1 MSETLGR
8 EHRFWRWRI
17 FILTWLV
24 YGGFYLCRKNFSVVM
39 PMLTS
44 DLHFTKLD
52 LAWSITGYSVMYM
65 IGQFAN
71 GFLND
76 RFGPRLIVGVGLV
89 IAVVSNLAMG
99 LTSALV
105 MFGVLN
111 ILNGVGQSTGWSG
124 TVKNMSSW
132 FRNEERG
139 VVMAWWGTCYALGG
153 SIATAF
159 ATYVALQCP
168 WFPEL
173 GWRRGFFAP
182 AILLGAIAL
191 AYVVFAR
198 NKPSDV
204 GLEDVPENPADPE
217 LKEALVADERAVWK
231 IVLTSSAVW
240 VTGAMYFLL
249 KCMRYAFLFWLPLYF
264 VESLGYSKENA
275 GYTSG
280 IYELAG
286 FLGVII
292 AGYASDKLMQ
302 SRRFPV
308 GAIMLFGLAAA
319 CVAYPQL
326 ARMGQVYNIIGLSLV
341 GILTFGPD
349 ALMSGAA
356 AMDIGSQ
363 KGAGVA
369 SGFING
375 MGSAGQL
382 WSPLLVAYIT
392 DWFGWD
398 KLFLVF
404 TVFALVGGVLLATKW
419 NYGGNSR
426 APRAA

>member
-1 MSETLGR
+1 
-8 EHRFWRWRI
+8 
-17 FILTWLV
+17 
-24 YGGFYLCRKNFSVVM
+24 
-39 PMLTS
+39 
-44 DLHFTKLD
+44 
-52 LAWSITGYSVMYM
+52 MYM

-76 RFGPRLIVGVGLV
+76 RFGPRLIVGVGLLV
-89 IAVVSNLAMG
+89 AVVSNLLMG
-99 LTSALV
+99 LASALV

-132 FRNEERG
+132 FRHEERG

-153 SIATAF
+153 FIATAF
-159 ATYVALQCP
+159 ATYMATQFP
-168 WFPEL
+168 WYQDL

-191 AYVVFAR
+191 AYVLFAR

-204 GLEDVPENPADPE
+204 GLEDVPENPADPD
-217 LKEALVADERAVWK
+217 LQKAIANGDAEAPSVWK

-240 VTGAMYFLL
+240 TTGLMYFFL
-249 KCMRYAFLFWLPLYF
+249 KCMRYTFLFWLPLYF
-264 VESLGYSKENA
+264 VQSLGYSEERA
-275 GYTSG
+275 GYTSSL
-280 IYELAG
+280 YELAG
-286 FLGVII
+286 FLGVIV

-308 GAIMLFGLAAA
+308 GSIMLFMLAGA
-319 CVAYPQL
+319 CLVYPQL
-326 ARMGQVYNIIGLSLV
+326 ARLGQVLNILGISLV

-356 AMDIGSQ
+356 AMDMGSQ
-363 KGAGVA
+363 KGAGMA

-375 MGSAGQL
+375 LGSAGQL
-382 WSPLLVAYIT
+382 CSPLLVAYMT
-392 DWFGWD
+392 DWWGWD
-398 KLFLVF
+398 SLFLMF
-404 TVFALVGGVLLATKW
+404 TAFAIIGGVLLATKW

-426 APRAA
+426 APKTA